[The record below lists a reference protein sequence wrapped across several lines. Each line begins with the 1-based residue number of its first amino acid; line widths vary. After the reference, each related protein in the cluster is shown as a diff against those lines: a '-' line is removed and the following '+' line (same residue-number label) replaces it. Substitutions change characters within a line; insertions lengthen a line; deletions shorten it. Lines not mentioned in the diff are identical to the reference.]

1 MATVNTFKAIIQLGV
16 SRSKPA
22 YKTPKKVLPA
32 SPINILEGCQL
43 KIKNAVNAAISGKIA
58 GVTIIANIER
68 YKIIEPATKPS
79 MPSMKFTKLIIAVK
93 EIIRIKFRIKSN
105 DMLFVLTFKEQ
116 KLVNKITMQT

>member
-1 MATVNTFKAIIQLGV
+1 M
-16 SRSKPA
+16 
-22 YKTPKKVLPA
+22 
-32 SPINILEGCQL
+32 PIENQ
-43 KIKNAVNAAISGKIA
+43 NAVNAAISGKIA

-79 MPSMKFTKLIIAVK
+79 IPSMKFTKLIIAVK

-116 KLVNKITMQT
+116 KLVKITMQT